1 MNKLYAFGDSFTW
14 GSELND
20 EVKSKG
26 AKHSQYTWTALIAKN
41 LNYEYVCLANP
52 GSGNHS
58 IARTVLDTLDNISIN
73 DTVVINWT
81 WIDRWDFY
89 NLQDRNWCTVRPSS
103 NITTVFD
110 RYYYKYFQ
118 SELWDKFES
127 LKQIALVH
135 SLLKKNNIKFIA
147 TNLDKLIFDTK
158 FHAPKYVTILQDT
171 IKQDIKYFDNLG
183 FYHWA
188 KCKKFKLGKNEHP
201 LEEAHLSAYEY
212 AKSNF

>member
-14 GSELND
+14 GSELID
-20 EVKSKG
+20 EVESKSTKY
-26 AKHSQYTWTALIAKN
+26 SQYTWPALIAKN
-41 LNYEYVCLANP
+41 SNCEYICLAKP

-58 IARTVLDTLDNISIN
+58 ITRTFLDNFGNISPT

-89 NLQDRNWCTVRPSS
+89 NLQDSKWCTVRPSS
-103 NITTVFD
+103 NTTTIFD

-135 SLLKKNNIKFIA
+135 SILKKNNIRFIA
-147 TNLDKLIFDTK
+147 TSLDKLIFDTN
-158 FHAPKYVTILQDT
+158 FHAPKYVTILQDD
-171 IKQDIKYFDNLG
+171 IKQDIKYFDDLG

-188 KCKKFKLGKNEHP
+188 KRKKFKLGKNGHP
-201 LEEAHLSAYEY
+201 LEEAHLLAYEY